1 MSLSGKAEFTPIK
14 VKPRRPFSVTLIIL
28 AVLTIAAV
36 NLIRL
41 VQTIQLWGFL
51 AQLPGVSPFYMAASG
66 LFWALV
72 GLALT
77 VYLWRGLRLTY
88 SLLPSAVVL
97 YILYNWLDSSLV
109 GGQVKLAS
117 ISVTWPFKAGLSF
130 LVLVFMCW
138 TLTRT
143 NVKKYFGRIP

>member
-1 MSLSGKAEFTPIK
+1 MRLSGKGESKPIK
-14 VKPRRPFSVTLIIL
+14 TKPRRPFSVTLLIL
-28 AVLTIAAV
+28 GVLTIAVV

-41 VQTIQLWGFL
+41 AQAVLLWGFL

-72 GLALT
+72 GLLLT
-77 VYLWRGLRLTY
+77 AYLWRGVRITY
-88 SLLPSAVVL
+88 SLLPPTVVL
-97 YILYNWLDSSLV
+97 YILYTWLDSSLV
-109 GGQVKLAS
+109 GGQLNLAS
-117 ISVTWPFKAGLSF
+117 NSVTWPFKAGLSL
-130 LVLVFMCW
+130 LVLVYLCW